1 MQVPAGVLLKTF
13 ERVDFNVFDPN
24 INRGVCG
31 ISPLWMQ
38 LQLRWHSFRGT
49 Y

>member
-13 ERVDFNVFDPN
+13 ERVNFNVFDTN